1 MAVTANLPSEMEEAF
16 ELPST
21 DDQVIQKSKEV
32 SWSATPKEID
42 QETIEKRKMPI
53 KYQIAAHL
61 SVKTVL
67 KETHTMFNATNK
79 TFVLVFK
86 VGLTVIIKTAADFDR
101 FSIDDMKKLFPAQL
115 SNGKATLK

>member
-1 MAVTANLPSEMEEAF
+1 MAVAANLPSETEEAF

-21 DDQVIQKSKEV
+21 DDQVIQKSREV

-53 KYQIAAHL
+53 QYQIAAHL

-67 KETHTMFNATNK
+67 KETHTMFNTTDKA
-79 TFVLVFK
+79 FVLVSK
-86 VGLTVIIKTAADFDR
+86 VDSTVIIKTAADLTN
-101 FSIDDMKKLFPAQL
+101 SQ
-115 SNGKATLK
+115 STT